1 MGDFFCQFDI
11 QVTHFLLRRVYSL
24 ITGESWGKH
33 YLPPARTRLASCHN
47 TDEDACTTW
56 VFAGDTR
63 SCTQTVHAHTR
74 SFVCASLGARIHTKK
89 SIVSTYISL
98 SCRKQHSTTYSV
110 TKVCC
115 YVSHIRMSCF
125 PLRQLH
131 KQFWTVC
138 KLPKIAV
145 SQHLCPSAVQQ
156 RVQEIP
162 KWTYLLVLLHFRK
175 IIAV

>member
-74 SFVCASLGARIHTKK
+74 SFVCASLGARIHEKK
-89 SIVSTYISL
+89 ALY
-98 SCRKQHSTTYSV
+98 QHIFLYRAENSKAQPTVLLRCAVMFHTF
-110 TKVCC
+110 VCLAFH
-115 YVSHIRMSCF
+115 YVSCTNSFERCVNYLKLQSLNISVH
-125 PLRQLH
+125 QLSN
-131 KQFWTVC
+131 KEYRKYLNELIFWFCYTLG
-138 KLPKIAV
+138 K
-145 SQHLCPSAVQQ
+145 
-156 RVQEIP
+156 
-162 KWTYLLVLLHFRK
+162 
-175 IIAV
+175 